1 MTRTTR
7 HLMVGMI
14 MTTLAGGGRAAV
26 AAGVDTPAMGRVRS
40 HHPGIAS
47 LIERAAERSKTF
59 RGLVAAINTSNGIV
73 YVEEGQCGR
82 HVVKSCVAAVTQT
95 ATNRI
100 LVVKVDIRNADGEL
114 MGLIGHELR
123 HAIEI
128 LGEPN
133 VVDAVSMYFLYQ
145 RIGRLGTYTAFET
158 QAAVQAGHAV
168 RAEVSKYRFPA
179 GGH

>member
-7 HLMVGMI
+7 HLMVGAMV
-14 MTTLAGGGRAAV
+14 TTLAGGGRAAV
-26 AAGVDTPAMGRVRS
+26 AAGVDTPTMPRVRS

-59 RGLVAAINTSNGIV
+59 RGLVEVINTSNGIV

-95 ATNRI
+95 PTNRI
-100 LVVKVDIRNADGEL
+100 LVVKVDIRHADGEL

-123 HAIEI
+123 HAVEI
-128 LGEPN
+128 LSEPN
-133 VVDAVSMYFLYQ
+133 VVDATSMYLLYQ
-145 RIGRLGTYTAFET
+145 RIGRLGAYTAFET
-158 QAAVQAGHAV
+158 QAAVQAGNAV
-168 RAEVSKYRFPA
+168 RAEVSKYRPPA

>member
-7 HLMVGMI
+7 HLMVGALV
-14 MTTLAGGGRAAV
+14 TTLAGGGRAAV
-26 AAGVDTPAMGRVRS
+26 AAGIDPPAMSRVRS

-59 RGLVAAINTSNGIV
+59 RGLVATINTSNGIV

-82 HVVKSCVAAVTQT
+82 HGVKSCVETVTQ
-95 ATNRI
+95 AAANRI
-100 LVVKVDIRNADGEL
+100 LVVKVDIRHADGEL

-128 LGEPN
+128 LGEPT

-168 RAEVSKYRFPA
+168 RAEVSKYRPPA

>member
-7 HLMVGMI
+7 HLAVGALL
-14 MTTLAGGGRAAV
+14 TTLAGGGRAAV
-26 AAGVDTPAMGRVRS
+26 AAGVDTPAVPRVRS

-59 RGLVAAINTSNGIV
+59 RGLVEAIDASNGIV

-82 HVVKSCVAAVTQT
+82 HVVKSCVAAVTQG
-95 ATNRI
+95 AANRI
-100 LVVKVDIRNADGEL
+100 LVVKVDIRHADAEL

-123 HAIEI
+123 HAMEI
-128 LGEPN
+128 LGESN

-145 RIGRLGTYTAFET
+145 RIGRLGTHTAFET

-168 RAEVSKYRFPA
+168 KAEVSKYRRPA
-179 GGH
+179 GDH

>member
-7 HLMVGMI
+7 HLMVGAL

-26 AAGVDTPAMGRVRS
+26 AAGVDTPAMPRVRS

-59 RGLVAAINTSNGIV
+59 RGLVEAIDASNGIV

-82 HVVKSCVAAVTQT
+82 HVVKSCVAAVTRT

-114 MGLIGHELR
+114 MGLRPRAASR
-123 HAIEI
+123 H
-128 LGEPN
+128 
-133 VVDAVSMYFLYQ
+133 
-145 RIGRLGTYTAFET
+145 
-158 QAAVQAGHAV
+158 
-168 RAEVSKYRFPA
+168 
-179 GGH
+179 

>member
-7 HLMVGMI
+7 HLMVGAM
-14 MTTLAGGGRAAV
+14 MTMLAGGGRAAV
-26 AAGVDTPAMGRVRS
+26 AADVDTPAMPRVRS

-59 RGLVAAINTSNGIV
+59 RGLVEAINTSNGIV

-82 HVVKSCVAAVTQT
+82 HGVKSCVEAVTQ
-95 ATNRI
+95 AAPNRI

-128 LGEPN
+128 LGEPS
-133 VVDAVSMYFLYQ
+133 VVDATSMYFLYQ
-145 RIGRLGTYTAFET
+145 RIGQLGTYTAFET
-158 QAAVQAGHAV
+158 QAAVKAGNAV
-168 RAEVSKYRFPA
+168 RAEVSKYRLPA
-179 GGH
+179 SGH

>member
-1 MTRTTR
+1 
-7 HLMVGMI
+7 MVGAMV
-14 MTTLAGGGRAAV
+14 TTLGGGGRAAV
-26 AAGVDTPAMGRVRS
+26 AAGVDTPAMPRVRS

-59 RGLVAAINTSNGIV
+59 RGLVAAINTSNGLV

-95 ATNRI
+95 ATTRI
-100 LVVKVDIRNADGEL
+100 LVVKVDIRNADSEL

-128 LGEPN
+128 LGDPS
-133 VVDAVSMYFLYQ
+133 VADATSMYFLYQ
-145 RIGRLGTYTAFET
+145 RIGRLGAYTAFET

-168 RAEVSKYRFPA
+168 RAEVSKYRA

>member
-1 MTRTTR
+1 
-7 HLMVGMI
+7 MVGMM
-14 MTTLAGGGRAAV
+14 MTTLASGGRAAV
-26 AAGVDTPAMGRVRS
+26 AADVDTSAMPRVRS

-59 RGLVAAINTSNGIV
+59 RGLVEAIDTSNGIV

-82 HVVKSCVAAVTQT
+82 HAVKSCVEAVTQ
-95 ATNRI
+95 AAANRI

-128 LGEPN
+128 LGEPS
-133 VVDAVSMYFLYQ
+133 VVDATSMYFLYV

-158 QAAVQAGHAV
+158 QAAVQAGNAV
-168 RAEVSKYRFPA
+168 RAEILKYRPPA

>member
-7 HLMVGMI
+7 HLMVGAMV
-14 MTTLAGGGRAAV
+14 TTLAGGGRAAV
-26 AAGVDTPAMGRVRS
+26 AAGVDTPAMPRVRS
-40 HHPGIAS
+40 HSPGIAS

-59 RGLVAAINTSNGIV
+59 RSLVEAINATNGIV

-82 HVVKSCVAAVTQT
+82 HVVKSCIAAVTQT
-95 ATNRI
+95 AANRI
-100 LVVKVDIRNADGEL
+100 LLVKVDIRHADGEL

-145 RIGRLGTYTAFET
+145 RIGRLGTHTAFET
-158 QAAVQAGHAV
+158 EAAVQAGNAV
-168 RAEVSKYRFPA
+168 RAEVSKYRPPA
-179 GGH
+179 GGR

>member
-7 HLMVGMI
+7 HLIVGAMMTMV
-14 MTTLAGGGRAAV
+14 AGGGRAAV
-26 AAGVDTPAMGRVRS
+26 AAGVDTPAMPRVRS

-47 LIERAAERSKTF
+47 LIERAAKRSKTF
-59 RGLVAAINTSNGIV
+59 RDLVDAINTSTGIV

-100 LVVKVDIRNADGEL
+100 LVVQVDIRIANGEL

-128 LGEPN
+128 LGDPR
-133 VVDAVSMYFLYQ
+133 VVDATSMYFLYQ
-145 RIGRLGTYTAFET
+145 RIGGLGTYTAFET
-158 QAAVQAGHAV
+158 QAAVQAGDAV
-168 RAEVSKYRFPA
+168 RAEVSKYRPPA

>member
-7 HLMVGMI
+7 QLMVGMM

-26 AAGVDTPAMGRVRS
+26 AAGVDTPTMLRVRS
-40 HHPGIAS
+40 HNPVIAS
-47 LIERAAERSKTF
+47 LIGQAAERSKTF
-59 RGLVAAINTSNGIV
+59 RGLVAAINTSKGIV

-82 HVVKSCVAAVTQT
+82 HSVTSCVEAVTQS
-95 ATNRI
+95 AANRI
-100 LVVKVDIRNADGEL
+100 LRVKVDIHNADGEL

-128 LGEPN
+128 LGDPT
-133 VVDAVSMYFLYQ
+133 VVDTASLYFLYD
-145 RIGRLGTYTAFET
+145 RIGRHGTRTAFET
-158 QAAVQAGHAV
+158 QAAVKAGNAV
-168 RAEVSKYRFPA
+168 RAEVSKYRLPT

>member
-7 HLMVGMI
+7 HLMVGAL
-14 MTTLAGGGRAAV
+14 MTTLAGEGRAAV
-26 AAGVDTPAMGRVRS
+26 AAGIDTPAMPRIRS

-59 RGLVAAINTSNGIV
+59 RGLVEAINTSDGIV

-100 LVVKVDIRNADGEL
+100 LVVKVNIRNAEGEL

-128 LGEPN
+128 LVEPTL
-133 VVDAVSMYFLYQ
+133 VDTVSMYFLYQ
-145 RIGRLGTYTAFET
+145 RIGRLGTYTTIET
-158 QAAVQAGHAV
+158 QAAVQAGDAV
-168 RAEVSKYRFPA
+168 RAEVSKL
-179 GGH
+179 

>member
-7 HLMVGMI
+7 YLVVGVM

-26 AAGVDTPAMGRVRS
+26 AAGVDTPAMPRVRS
-40 HHPGIAS
+40 HNPVIAS
-47 LIERAAERSKTF
+47 LIERAAVRSKTF
-59 RGLVAAINTSNGIV
+59 RGLVEAIDASNGIV

-95 ATNRI
+95 PTNRI
-100 LVVKVDIRNADGEL
+100 LVVKVDIRHADGEL

-128 LGEPN
+128 LSEPN

-145 RIGRLGTYTAFET
+145 RIGQLGTYTAFET
-158 QAAVQAGHAV
+158 QAAVQAGNAV
-168 RAEVSKYRFPA
+168 RSEVSKYRLPA
-179 GGH
+179 GGR

>member
-1 MTRTTR
+1 
-7 HLMVGMI
+7 

-26 AAGVDTPAMGRVRS
+26 ATGVDTPAMPRVPYL
-40 HHPGIAS
+40 HPGIAA

-59 RGLVAAINTSNGIV
+59 RGLVAAIDASDGIV

-82 HVVKSCVAAVTQT
+82 HGVKSCVEAVTQ
-95 ATNRI
+95 AAANRI
-100 LVVKVDIRNADGEL
+100 LLVKVDIRNADGEL
-114 MGLIGHELR
+114 MGRIGHELR

-128 LGEPN
+128 LGEST

-158 QAAVQAGHAV
+158 QVAVQAGHAV
-168 RAEVSKYRFPA
+168 RAEVSKYRLPA

>member
-7 HLMVGMI
+7 HLMVGAL

-26 AAGVDTPAMGRVRS
+26 AAGVDTPAMPRVRS
-40 HHPGIAS
+40 HHPRIAS

-59 RGLVAAINTSNGIV
+59 RGLVDAINTSDGIV

-82 HVVKSCVAAVTQT
+82 HGVKSCIATITQAA
-95 ATNRI
+95 ANRV
-100 LVVKVDIRNADGEL
+100 LVVKVDIRKADGEL
-114 MGLIGHELR
+114 IGLIGHELR

-128 LGEPN
+128 LGDPS
-133 VVDAVSMYFLYQ
+133 VVDATSMYFWYQ

-168 RAEVSKYRFPA
+168 RAEVSNYRPPA
-179 GGH
+179 GGR

>member
-7 HLMVGMI
+7 HLMVGAL

-26 AAGVDTPAMGRVRS
+26 AASVDTPAMLRVRS

-59 RGLVAAINTSNGIV
+59 RGLVEAINTSDGIV

-95 ATNRI
+95 AMNRI
-100 LVVKVDIRNADGEL
+100 LVVKVDIRHADGEL

-128 LGEPN
+128 LGDPT
-133 VVDAVSMYFLYQ
+133 VVDAASMYFLYQ
-145 RIGRLGTYTAFET
+145 RIGQLGAYTAFET
-158 QAAVQAGHAV
+158 QAAVQAGDAV
-168 RAEVSKYRFPA
+168 RAEVSKYRA
-179 GGH
+179 N